1 MLVGDKF
8 GPGVFHIA
16 EVLGKEETINRIE
29 SALNAFKF

>member
-16 EVLGKEETINRIE
+16 EVLGKEETTSRVE
-29 SALNAFKF
+29 TALTAFIF